1 MAMNP
6 SECSE
11 KASFFDPDTKVVR
24 EFNAIW
30 MSKDLNREIDEL
42 KAENE
47 AYKVELFNQYYCEA
61 SQNGA
66 GHQEAN
72 EYAHKRV
79 NLINK

>member
-1 MAMNP
+1 MAIGNWREAVKKDYEEGMR
-6 SECSE
+6 EMFIE
-11 KASFFDPDTKVVR
+11 RAFKAA
-24 EFNAIW
+24 EE
-30 MSKDLNREIDEL
+30 EIEEL